1 MSTGSSQRAGG
12 TRCRVC
18 PDGGEELDSLVV
30 RAAGVL
36 VGVIAAGPCLVDLHR
51 QVQACVG
58 EAAGEGDRRAGV
70 AQALERQW

>member
-1 MSTGSSQRAGG
+1 M
-12 TRCRVC
+12 
-18 PDGGEELDSLVV
+18 V